1 MKSHYRVVVIG
12 GGVVGCSVLYH
23 LAKLGWT
30 DVALVERS
38 VLTSGSSWHAA
49 GIFHALNADPN
60 IAALQAYTI
69 KLFKEIEAE
78 SGQNVGLHMT
88 GGINVA
94 SAPERWEWLKAAYR
108 IFQTMGID
116 TARLV
121 GRDEIKAMWPL
132 MDVSD
137 VLGGLYDVNEGHI
150 DTYGATYAYAGAAK
164 KRGAEIIEHNRVLG
178 LNPTQGGWEV
188 VTETGK
194 IACEHVV
201 NCGGLW
207 AKQVG
212 LMAGLDLP
220 VTPMEHH
227 YLVTETIPEIAA
239 MKEELPLIVDLEGF
253 TYTRQEGKG
262 LLVGLYEKNFKH
274 WNMEGAPWD
283 FGIELNQEDIDRIA
297 PELEFGFKRFPCLQ
311 TAGIKKW
318 VNGSFTFTPDGNPLV
333 GQAPG
338 VPNYWTACGV
348 MAGFLQGGGV
358 GLSLA
363 EMMVNG
369 EASTD
374 IWGMDIA
381 RYGGWASN
389 REYLRQTTGQFYSR
403 RFVMTYPNE
412 QLWAGRPLRT
422 APAYDAMTQNG
433 MRWGAMWGLEIP
445 LYVAPSKDFE
455 ETPTLKRSN
464 AHDIVGAECRKTRSG
479 VGLLDTTGFSR
490 YEVTG
495 PKAQAWLDRVM
506 ASKLPGPGRCALA
519 PMLAPSGKLRGDL
532 SVFNWGDGTWWIMG
546 SYYLRQWH
554 MRWFQ
559 DHIGDGVSVRDIS
572 DDWVGFSLSGPR
584 SRELLEAVVT
594 NADVSNRAFRFLAC
608 RDLDVGMTR
617 ARVGRLSVNGE
628 LGYEINVP
636 ASEHL
641 TLYRTLKKAGVDFG
655 MVEIGFNAMLSL
667 RIEKSFGLWNREFTQ
682 VYTPGETGLDRW
694 INFDKRDFIGRDAA
708 LKERDQGTAK
718 RRLVTLE
725 IAAGNADG
733 SGWEPVWRDG
743 KRVGYITSGAYG
755 HTVGKSLA
763 MALLDKEHAAIG
775 TELTAHVVGVERKA
789 RVIAP
794 SPYDP
799 SGSRMRM

>member
-30 DVALVERS
+30 DIALVERKT
-38 VLTSGSSWHAA
+38 LTSGSSWHAA

-69 KLFKEIEAE
+69 KLFREIQAE
-78 SGQNVGLHMT
+78 SGQDVGLHMT

-94 SAPERWEWLKAAYR
+94 SAPERWEWLQAAYR

-121 GRDEIKAMWPL
+121 GRDEIKAMHPL

-137 VLGGLYDVNEGHI
+137 VLGGLYDVSEGHV
-150 DTYGATYAYAGAAK
+150 DTYGTTYAYAGAAR
-164 KRGAEIIEHNRVLG
+164 KRGATIIEQNRVLE
-178 LNPTQGGWEV
+178 LHRKPGGWDV
-188 VTETGK
+188 VTEKGTIG
-194 IACEHVV
+194 CEHVV

-239 MKEELPLIVDLEGF
+239 MTSELPLIVDLEGF

-262 LLVGLYEKNFKH
+262 LLVGLYERNVKH

-283 FGIELNQEDIDRIA
+283 FGIELNQEDVDRIA
-297 PELEFGFKRFPCLQ
+297 PELEIGFKRFPCLQ
-311 TAGIKKW
+311 RTGIKKW

-333 GQAPG
+333 GPAPG
-338 VPNYWTACGV
+338 VTNYWTACGV

-358 GLSLA
+358 GLRLA
-363 EMMVNG
+363 EMMVHG

-381 RYGGWASN
+381 RYGGWAAN
-389 REYLRQTTGQFYSR
+389 REYLRQTTAQFYSR

-422 APAYDAMTQNG
+422 APAYEAMSRNG
-433 MRWGAMWGLEIP
+433 MRWGALWGLEVP
-445 LYVAPSKDFE
+445 LYVAPSAGFVEK
-455 ETPTLKRSN
+455 PTLKRSN
-464 AHDIVGAECRKTRSG
+464 AHDLVGEECRKVRSG
-479 VGLLDTTGFSR
+479 VGLLDISGFSR

-495 PKAQAWLDRVM
+495 PRAERWLDRVM
-506 ASKLPGPGRCALA
+506 ASRLPKPGRCALA

-532 SVFNWGDGTWWIMG
+532 TVFNWGDGTYWIMG

-554 MRWFQ
+554 LRWFQ
-559 DHIGDGVSVRDIS
+559 GLIEDGVTVRDIS
-572 DDWVGFSLSGPR
+572 DAWVGFSLSGPR
-584 SRELLEAVVT
+584 SRELLQSVVR
-594 NADVSNRAFRFLAC
+594 NADVSAEGFRFLGC
-608 RDLDVGMTR
+608 REIDVGLSR
-617 ARVGRLSVNGE
+617 ARVGRLSVVGE

-636 ASEHL
+636 AAEHL
-641 TLYRTLKKAGVDFG
+641 TLYRTLKTAGADFG
-655 MVEIGFNAMLSL
+655 MAEYGFNAMLSL

-694 INFDKRDFIGRDAA
+694 IAFDKRDFVGRDAA
-708 LKERDQGTAK
+708 LKEREVGAR
-718 RRLVTLE
+718 RRLVTLDV
-725 IAAGNADG
+725 AAGDADP
-733 SGWEPVWRDG
+733 SSWEPVWSG
-743 KRVGYITSGAYG
+743 TARVGYITSGAYG
-755 HTVGKSLA
+755 HTVGKSIG
-763 MALLDKEHAAIG
+763 MALVERDHAAVG
-775 TELTAHVVGVERKA
+775 TELTTHVVGVERKA
-789 RVIAP
+789 RVIAA

-799 SGSRMRM
+799 SGARMRR

>member
-1 MKSHYRVVVIG
+1 MKSYYRVVVIG

-30 DVALVERS
+30 DIALVERKT
-38 VLTSGSSWHAA
+38 LTSGSSWHAA

-69 KLFKEIEAE
+69 KLFKEIQAD

-121 GRDEIKAMWPL
+121 GRDEIKAMHPL

-137 VLGGLYDVNEGHI
+137 VLGGLYDVSEGHV
-150 DTYGATYAYAGAAK
+150 DTYGTTHAYAGAARK
-164 KRGAEIIEHNRVLG
+164 SGATIIENNRVLE
-178 LNPTQGGWEV
+178 LKAKPDGWDV
-188 VTETGK
+188 VTEKGTIG
-194 IACEHVV
+194 CEHVV

-262 LLVGLYEKNFKH
+262 LLVGLYERNFKH
-274 WNMEGAPWD
+274 WRMEGAPWD

-297 PELEFGFKRFPCLQ
+297 PELEIGFKRFPALQ
-311 TAGIKKW
+311 QVGIKRW

-333 GQAPG
+333 GRAPG
-338 VPNYWTACGV
+338 VRNYWTACGV

-363 EMMVNG
+363 EMMIHG
-369 EASTD
+369 EPSTD

-381 RYGGWASN
+381 RYGGWAAN

-422 APAYDAMTQNG
+422 APAYEAMTENG
-433 MRWGAMWGLEIP
+433 MRWGALWGLEIP

-455 ETPTLKRSN
+455 EKPTLKRSN
-464 AHDIVGAECRKTRSG
+464 AHDIVGAECRKTRET
-479 VGLLDTTGFSR
+479 VGLLDTSAFSR

-495 PKAQAWLDRVM
+495 PKALAWLDRVM
-506 ASKLPGPGRCALA
+506 ASKIPAPGRCALA

-532 SVFNWGDGTWWIMG
+532 SVFNWGDGTFWIMG
-546 SYYLRQWH
+546 SYYLRAWH
-554 MRWFQ
+554 MRWFR
-559 DHIGDGVSVRDIS
+559 DHLEDGVNLRDIS

-584 SRELLEAVVT
+584 SRQLLEAVVQ
-594 NADVSNRAFRFLAC
+594 NADVSNQGFRFLAC
-608 RDLDVGMTR
+608 REIDVGLSR
-617 ARVGRLSVNGE
+617 AKVGRLSVNGE

-641 TLYRTLKKAGVDFG
+641 TLYRTLKKAGADLG

-682 VYTPGETGLDRW
+682 VYSPGETGLDRW
-694 INFDKRDFIGRDAA
+694 IAFDKKGFIGRDAA

-725 IAAGNADG
+725 VAAVDAD
-733 SGWEPVWRDG
+733 SSSWEPVWRGD
-743 KRVGYITSGAYG
+743 KMVGYITSGAYG
-755 HTVGKSLA
+755 HTVGKSIG
-763 MALLDKEHAAIG
+763 MALLDKAHAEVG
-775 TELTAHVVGVERKA
+775 TELKTHVVGVERKA
-789 RVIAP
+789 KVIAP

-799 SGSRMRM
+799 SGARMRI

>member
-30 DVALVERS
+30 DIALVERKT
-38 VLTSGSSWHAA
+38 LTSGSSWHAA

-69 KLFKEIEAE
+69 KLFKEIQEE

-94 SAPERWEWLKAAYR
+94 SAPERWEWLQAAYR

-121 GRDEIKAMWPL
+121 GRDEIKAMHPL

-137 VLGGLYDVNEGHI
+137 VLGGLYDVSEGHV
-150 DTYGATYAYAGAAK
+150 DTYGTTYAYAGAAR
-164 KRGAEIIEHNRVLG
+164 KRGATIIENNRVLE
-178 LNPTQGGWEV
+178 LKQKTDGWEV
-188 VTETGK
+188 VTEKGTIG
-194 IACEHVV
+194 CEHVV

-262 LLVGLYEKNFKH
+262 LLVGLYERNFKH
-274 WNMEGAPWD
+274 WRMEGAPWD

-297 PELEFGFKRFPCLQ
+297 PELEIGFKRFPALQ
-311 TAGIKKW
+311 QVGIKKW

-333 GQAPG
+333 GPAPG
-338 VPNYWTACGV
+338 VRNYWTACGV

-363 EMMVNG
+363 EMMVHG
-369 EASTD
+369 EPSTD
-374 IWGMDIA
+374 IYGMDIA
-381 RYGGWASN
+381 RYGGWAAN
-389 REYLRQTTGQFYSR
+389 REYLKQTTGQFYSR

-422 APAYDAMTQNG
+422 APAYEAMTQNG
-433 MRWGAMWGLEIP
+433 MRWGVLWGLEIP

-455 ETPTLKRSN
+455 EKPTLKRSN
-464 AHDIVGAECRKTRSG
+464 AHDIVGAECRKTREA
-479 VGLLDTTGFSR
+479 VGLLDTSAFSR

-495 PKAQAWLDRVM
+495 PRAQQWLDRIM
-506 ASKLPGPGRCALA
+506 ASKIPGPGRCALA
-519 PMLAPSGKLRGDL
+519 PMLSPSGKLRGDL
-532 SVFNWGDGTWWIMG
+532 SVFNWGDGSFWIMG
-546 SYYLRQWH
+546 SYYLRAWH

-559 DHIGDGVSVRDIS
+559 GHLEDGVRIRDIS

-584 SRELLEAVVT
+584 SRELLEAVVQ
-594 NADVSNRAFRFLAC
+594 NADVSNQGFRFLAC
-608 RDLDVGMTR
+608 RELDVGMSR
-617 ARVGRLSVNGE
+617 AKVGRLSVNGE

-636 ASEHL
+636 AAEHL
-641 TLYRTLKKAGVDFG
+641 TLYRTLKKAGSDFG

-694 INFDKRDFIGRDAA
+694 IAFDKKDFIGRDAA
-708 LKERDQGTAK
+708 LKEREKGAK
-718 RRLVTLE
+718 RRLVTLDV
-725 IAAGNADG
+725 AADDADP
-733 SGWEPVWRDG
+733 SSWEPVWHDG
-743 KRVGYITSGAYG
+743 KMVGYITSGAYG
-755 HTVGKSLA
+755 HTIGKSIG
-763 MALLDKEHAAIG
+763 MALIRPEDAAVG
-775 TELTAHVVGVERKA
+775 TELTTHVVGVERKA
-789 RVIAP
+789 KVIAP

-799 SGSRMRM
+799 SGARMRI